1 MPDLTVPAVLFSL
14 VLLILLGQWVV
25 LRRAKSARGQWVP
38 HALWEAIHPSQAAQT
53 DAELPELEGM
63 NVLVSFEAPN
73 CSACRRMAPA
83 LDSLSTQYPGRIA
96 HLSVLSHRALAQSLR
111 IMGTPTLVL
120 IQNGQIVDVFVG
132 ITSLTRLTERLQH
145 YWPDVAPQH
154 ASPPTTS

>member
-25 LRRAKSARGQWVP
+25 LRRAKSVRGQSVP
-38 HALWEAIHPSQAAQT
+38 HALWEAIYPSQAAAQT

-73 CSACRRMAPA
+73 CSACRRMAPV
-83 LDSLSTQYPGRIA
+83 LDSLSAQYPGRIV

-145 YWPDVAPQH
+145 YWPDSAP
-154 ASPPTTS
+154 